1 MAGTLSR
8 RLEGARIVAVATLIV
23 AAMLAVVFAAWGTGQ
38 HGLSAGI
45 RWTARSSLAFFLP
58 TFAASALVALR
69 PGAAT
74 KWLLRNRRYLGLSLA
89 VSHAFHLV
97 LIVLLATLHSDYF
110 TRTTELAGELGGSV
124 GFALLLAMA
133 LTSTDRAQDRLGRR
147 RWRALH
153 LTGMY
158 ALWAIFTFTYLG
170 RTAVAPAHAPA
181 LVLLLTTMGLR
192 VTAWWRVRRHH
203 RSRLE
208 KLHTQDHG

>member
-1 MAGTLSR
+1 
-8 RLEGARIVAVATLIV
+8 
-23 AAMLAVVFAAWGTGQ
+23 MLAIVLAAYGTGQ
-38 HGLSAGI
+38 PGLSAGI

-69 PGAAT
+69 PGPAS

-89 VSHAFHLV
+89 VSHGLHL
-97 LIVLLATLHSDYF
+97 LFIVALAALHPDYF
-110 TRTTELAGELGGSV
+110 TATTELTGELGGGV
-124 GFALLLAMA
+124 GFALLLAMT

-170 RTAVAPAHAPA
+170 RTLVAPAHAPA
-181 LVLLLTTMGLR
+181 LVLLLGVAGLR
-192 VTAWWRVRRHH
+192 AVVWWRRR
-203 RSRLE
+203 R
-208 KLHTQDHG
+208 